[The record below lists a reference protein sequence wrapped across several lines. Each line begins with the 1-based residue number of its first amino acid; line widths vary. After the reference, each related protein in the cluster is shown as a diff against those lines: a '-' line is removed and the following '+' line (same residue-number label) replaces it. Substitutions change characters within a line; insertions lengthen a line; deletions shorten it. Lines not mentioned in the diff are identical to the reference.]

1 MFGVSNENIL
11 SSNLFYPIVTIELST
26 TQNQKKNKKKN
37 SFYPYVNISKVR
49 CILQIGLKNNLEFK
63 LLNNLE

>member
-26 TQNQKKNKKKN
+26 TQKKKN

-63 LLNNLE
+63 LLNDLE